1 MSIRIVTDSNADLS
15 AAYFTA
21 NNVVLA
27 PMPYQM
33 NDKDYIDT
41 PFGGGNV
48 MSRKEFYDAMR
59 AGAQPT
65 TSQINQASFEEIFE
79 PIFAAGDD
87 VVYVAFSSG
96 LTGTQNSARLAGEE
110 LQEKYPERK
119 LYIADTL
126 SASIGQGHMVKL
138 AVEAVKQ
145 GKSAEEI
152 VALVEKERFCLHHWF
167 TVDDLAYLKRGG
179 RISATSAAVGTMLN
193 IKPILAINNEG
204 RLVSTEKAKGRKKA
218 IKQLA
223 AHLQEVLGDHSASI
237 YIVTADSAE
246 ADVELLRTSI
256 RTLCNREVDE
266 VVDLT
271 PVVGAHAGPGLLAVI
286 TYIEGLPRKDV

>member
-1 MSIRIVTDSNADLS
+1 MGIRIVTDGNADLS
-15 AAYFTA
+15 AAYLA
-21 NNVVLA
+21 DNNVVLI
-27 PMPYQM
+27 PMSYQI
-33 NDKDYIDT
+33 NDTEYLDT
-41 PFGGGNV
+41 PFGGSNT

-65 TSQINQASFEEIFE
+65 TSQINQASFEEVFE
-79 PIFAAGDD
+79 PLFAAGDD
-87 VVYVAFSSG
+87 VIYVAFSSG

-126 SASIGQGHMVKL
+126 TASMGQGHMVKM
-138 AVEAVKQ
+138 AVEALKQ

-167 TVDDLAYLKRGG
+167 TVDDLVYLKRGG

-193 IKPILAINNEG
+193 IKPILGINNEG

-223 AHLQEVLGDHSASI
+223 THLQEVLGDRPASI
-237 YIVTADSAE
+237 YIITADSSE

-256 RTLCNREVDE
+256 RTLCDRETDE

-271 PVVGAHAGPGLLAVI
+271 PVVGAHTGPGLLAII
-286 TYIEGLPRKDV
+286 THIEDLPRKAI

>member
-1 MSIRIVTDSNADLS
+1 MGIRILTDSNADLS
-15 AAYFTA
+15 AEYFTS

-33 NDKDYIDT
+33 NGKDYIDS
-41 PFGGGNV
+41 PFGGSNV
-48 MSRKEFYDAMR
+48 MPRKEFYDAMR
-59 AGAQPT
+59 AGAHPT
-65 TSQINQASFEEIFE
+65 TSQINQASFEEILE

-87 VVYVAFSSG
+87 VIYVAFSSG
-96 LTGTQNSARLAGEE
+96 LTGTQNSARLAGED

-126 SASIGQGHMVKL
+126 SASMGQGHMVKL
-138 AVEAVKQ
+138 AVEALAQ

-167 TVDDLAYLKRGG
+167 TVDDLVYLKRGG
-179 RISATSAAVGTMLN
+179 RISATSAALGTMLS
-193 IKPILAINNEG
+193 IKPILAVNNEG
-204 RLVSTEKAKGRKKA
+204 RLVSIEKAKGRKKA

-223 AHLQEVLGDHSASI
+223 THLQEVLGDKPAPI
-237 YIVTADSAE
+237 YVITADSAE
-246 ADVELLRTSI
+246 ADVELLRTNI

-271 PVVGAHAGPGLLAVI
+271 PVVGAHAGPGLLAII